1 MSRSKNRE
9 RTARRNENSLQ
20 LSGKQ
25 FVQRYGCFSYKQ
37 TARVDVKRASSY
49 RDRDLNRKSN
59 SAKRSTGRKIY
70 QPVGRSSRIPR
81 PWKSYLNE
89 LFEFYA
95 NLFSTVVKTILRLSA
110 RWSLLSRVLV
120 VNVYDPCKE
129 EIRVGLFPTVSMF
142 ARMCALFLPR
152 YPRNS
157 ENLESQKYTKLGKR
171 M

>member
-70 QPVGRSSRIPR
+70 QPIGRFLEDSASLKKLFKRIVR
-81 PWKSYLNE
+81 
-89 LFEFYA
+89 
-95 NLFSTVVKTILRLSA
+95 ILCESFLHGCEDNPPIVRSMI
-110 RWSLLSRVLV
+110 LV
-120 VNVYDPCKE
+120 VPCSRRQ
-129 EIRVGLFPTVSMF
+129 RVRPV
-142 ARMCALFLPR
+142 
-152 YPRNS
+152 
-157 ENLESQKYTKLGKR
+157 
-171 M
+171 